1 MDLER
6 DIKEIRTAI
15 KNGAFANEAAVS
27 QGVVLRLLN
36 SLGWPAYDTQTVS
49 PQYGLEGRRVD
60 YALCHPPGKPIS
72 FIEVKNIACL
82 SGCNP
87 HPLYVGCAVIRQARV
102 SEWKLMF

>member
-1 MDLER
+1 MNLER

-49 PQYGLEGRRVD
+49 PQYGLEGRTELTMHF
-60 YALCHPPGKPIS
+60 A
-72 FIEVKNIACL
+72 
-82 SGCNP
+82 
-87 HPLYVGCAVIRQARV
+87 IRQV
-102 SEWKLMF
+102 SRLPLSRSRILVKVTAQIGNCLNMHFTKVCSWQF